1 MKSVLFPLPGNE
13 AFAASVSKAMSC
25 ELGELETRLFPD
37 GESYVRLLTPVK
49 DREVTLLCTLHKPDD
64 KLIRLYL
71 AASTAREL
79 GARSVGLVAPYLAYM
94 RQDSHFKTGE
104 GAASMHM
111 ARFLS
116 ASFDW
121 LVTVDPHLHRHH
133 SLDEIYSIPTRVVQS
148 APMIAAWIKQNVSRP
163 VIVGPDAESEQ
174 WALKV
179 ARDVGCPHSILQK
192 TRHGDRDVEVT
203 APQTGGWENM
213 TPVIIDDIASTGKT
227 MIAAIQHL
235 RAAGLPAP
243 VCIAVH
249 GVFADG
255 AVADMQAAGAGR
267 IVTCNTIGHAT
278 NDISVEEAVASAAAE
293 VMPQLSF
300 AA

>member
-1 MKSVLFPLPGNE
+1 MKPVVFPLPGNE
-13 AFAASVSKAMSC
+13 AFAASVAKTMSC

-49 DREVTLLCTLHKPDD
+49 DRDVSLLCTLHKPDE

-71 AASTAREL
+71 AAGTAREL
-79 GARSVGLVAPYLAYM
+79 GARSIGLIAPYLAYM
-94 RQDSHFKTGE
+94 RQDSRFKAGE
-104 GAASMHM
+104 GAAATHM
-111 ARFLS
+111 ARLLS

-133 SLDEIYSIPTRVVQS
+133 SLDEIYSIPAKVVQS
-148 APMIAAWIKQNVSRP
+148 APMIAAWIKENVSHP

-179 ARDVGCPHSILQK
+179 ARAVGCPHAILQK
-192 TRHGDRDVEVT
+192 TRYGDRDVEVT
-203 APQTGGWENM
+203 APQTNGWENM
-213 TPVIIDDIASTGKT
+213 TPVIVDDIASTGKT

-235 RAAGLPAP
+235 RTAGLPAP
-243 VCIAVH
+243 ICIAVH

-255 AVADMQAAGAGR
+255 ALDDMRAAGAGR
-267 IVTCNTIGHAT
+267 IVTCNTIAHPT
-278 NDISVEEAVASAAAE
+278 NAISLEEAVALSAADLL
-293 VMPQLSF
+293 PQLSF

>member
-49 DREVTLLCTLHKPDD
+49 DRDVSLLCTLHKPDD

-71 AASTAREL
+71 AAGIAREL
-79 GARSVGLVAPYLAYM
+79 GARSVGLIAPYLAYM
-94 RQDSHFKTGE
+94 RQDSRFKAGE
-104 GAASMHM
+104 GAASAHM
-111 ARFLS
+111 ARLLS
-116 ASFDW
+116 AAFDW

-133 SLDEIYSIPTRVVQS
+133 SLDEIYSIPARVVPS
-148 APMIAAWIKQNVSRP
+148 APMIAAWIRENVSCP

-179 ARDVGCPHSILQK
+179 ARAVGCPHAILEK
-192 TRHGDRDVEVT
+192 TRYGDRDVEVT
-203 APQTGGWENM
+203 APQTGGWANM

-255 AVADMQAAGAGR
+255 ALDDMRAAGAGR
-267 IVTCNTIGHAT
+267 IVTCNTIPHPSNAIAV
-278 NDISVEEAVASAAAE
+278 DAAVAAAAADLLPRFS
-293 VMPQLSF
+293 V